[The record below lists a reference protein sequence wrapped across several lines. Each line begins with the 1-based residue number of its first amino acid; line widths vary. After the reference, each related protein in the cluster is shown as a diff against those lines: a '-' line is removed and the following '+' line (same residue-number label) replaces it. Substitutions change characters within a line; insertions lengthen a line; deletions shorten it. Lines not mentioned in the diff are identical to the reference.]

1 MVHNRCKEV
10 EDVAKKLGYS
20 KVKGQQ
26 SHGQAIF
33 TNKKA
38 PRELR
43 YINYL
48 VDEILLYDDRVE
60 IKYKTPL
67 TIGPDESRGF
77 SFYEKIV
84 LMPIIQNKREPLF
97 KEVLLIKSI

>member
-1 MVHNRCKEV
+1 M
-10 EDVAKKLGYS
+10 L
-20 KVKGQQ
+20 
-26 SHGQAIF
+26 
-33 TNKKA
+33 
-38 PRELR
+38 
-43 YINYL
+43 INYL

-67 TIGPDESRGF
+67 TIGPDENRGF

-84 LMPIIQNKREPLF
+84 LMPIIIQNKREPIF